1 MIGILVVSHSV
12 DAARGIALIASQ
24 MSGGGAFVRGV
35 GGTEEGG
42 LGTSVPQILEAL
54 TELLGSCDGV
64 VVVPDLGSAVLSART
79 ALELLDPSEAAR
91 VAVADAPALEGA
103 MMGAVESSL
112 GSDLAKVV
120 ATAEGARNLE
130 KTRH

>member
-1 MIGILVVSHSV
+1 VIGILVVSHSAE
-12 DAARGIALIASQ
+12 AARGIALIASQ

-35 GGTEEGG
+35 GGSEDGG
-42 LGTSVPQILEAL
+42 LGTSVPQILEVL
-54 TELLGSCDGV
+54 QELLRACEGV
-64 VVVPDLGSAVLSART
+64 AVVPDLGSAVLSARS
-79 ALELLDPSEAAR
+79 ALEFLDPSEAAR